1 MKISARH
8 KLIPA
13 IIMILVAAIAM
24 STASYAWFTLNNK
37 VEVSSI
43 QLSIVAPTNML
54 IREHGN
60 GSFTDIVYVT
70 TNPDGRI
77 MHGSS
82 VDGTAIYTVENPTV
96 GVDTSGNINENGVI
110 IQSTTPV
117 SDSTSGCYIDYVFD
131 VLNTGASN
139 IIVGL
144 DKLTITNTTPSG
156 AAGEDISG
164 AVRFAII
171 EDNVSKGVFANG
183 ETADIEAYLTTTTK
197 AAQTTLQTSNNLFT
211 LDANGVPDEVEDPFG
226 ETTITVRIW
235 IEGQD
240 ADCRTV
246 NAGTSFSISFD
257 FYYVSVT
264 P

>member
-1 MKISARH
+1 MKISAKH

-13 IIMILVAAIAM
+13 IIMIMVAAIAM

-54 IREHGN
+54 IREHGD
-60 GSFTDIVYVT
+60 GSFSNIVYVT
-70 TNPDGRI
+70 MNPSGKI

-82 VDGTAIYTVENPTV
+82 VDGTTVFTVENPNV

-131 VLNTGASN
+131 ILNTGASN

-144 DKLTITNTTPSG
+144 DELTVTNTTPSG
-156 AAGEDISG
+156 AAGVDISG

-183 ETADIEAYLTTTTK
+183 ETADIEAYQTTTTT
-197 AAQTTLQTSNNLFT
+197 AVQDTLQTSNNLFT
-211 LDANGVPDEVEDPFG
+211 LDANGIPDAIADPVG
-226 ETTITVRIW
+226 EKTITVRVW

-240 ADCRTV
+240 ADCKTV
-246 NAGTSFSISFD
+246 NAGTSFSISFN
-257 FYYVSVT
+257 FYYASVA